1 MLIDYQGQFA
11 AREVACK
18 HCPWSGKGA
27 DMTNGDSFGDGVE
40 RNCPVCGEYFGFV
53 QWPVFVV
60 DEPPLAWKANI
71 GRVAD

>member
-1 MLIDYQGQFA
+1 MPIDKHGQGA
-11 AREVACK
+11 ARIVACG
-18 HCPWSGKGA
+18 HCPWSGEVA

-40 RNCPVCGEYFGFV
+40 KNCPVCGEYYGFV

-60 DEPPLAWKANI
+60 DNPPAGWKANI